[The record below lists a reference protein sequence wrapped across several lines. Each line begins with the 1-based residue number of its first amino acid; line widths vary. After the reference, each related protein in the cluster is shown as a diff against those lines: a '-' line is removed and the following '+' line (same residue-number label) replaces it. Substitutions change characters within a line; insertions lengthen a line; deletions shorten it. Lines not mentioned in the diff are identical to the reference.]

1 MSQENVEIVREIYDG
16 FAHRD
21 SAMPFRFYAPNI
33 EWDASRYHPL
43 GQFAVYHGHDGVR
56 ALFSDFAATIRDF
69 EFQAL
74 DLTPTGDHVLVTVGE
89 RGVGRESGVPVDG
102 RHYALWTL
110 RDGIVTRVCT
120 FLDQGEALRAGG
132 LCG

>member
-1 MSQENVEIVREIYDG
+1 
-16 FAHRD
+16 
-21 SAMPFRFYAPNI
+21 MPFRFYATDV
-33 EWDASRYHPL
+33 EWDVSRYHPL

-56 ALFSDFAATIRDF
+56 AMFSDLLTEFRDF

-74 DLTPTGDHVLVTVGE
+74 DLMPAGDDVLVTVGE
-89 RGVGRESGVPVDG
+89 QGVGRQSGVPVDS

-120 FLDQGEALRAGG
+120 FLDHDEALRAAG
-132 LCG
+132 L